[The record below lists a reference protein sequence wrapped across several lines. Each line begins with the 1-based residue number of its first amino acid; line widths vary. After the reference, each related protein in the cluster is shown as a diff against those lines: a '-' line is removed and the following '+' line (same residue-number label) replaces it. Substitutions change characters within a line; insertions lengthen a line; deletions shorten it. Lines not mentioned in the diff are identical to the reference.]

1 MKVLIA
7 RPALAL
13 LALSP
18 LACDLEPAEPASA
31 ARTEELEQ
39 PFHEEYPH
47 GPPGLD
53 LVDDS
58 APVGAIDCFEK
69 QDTGYVKG
77 NPFTITVVT
86 VDGKPV
92 EKNTANAY
100 YVMQQAAAADGV
112 NIKVVSGFR
121 TMSEQQYLYNCYVN
135 CNCNNCNLAAKPGYS
150 NHQSGH
156 ALDLNSSS
164 PGVYTWLNQNGGAFG
179 FEETVQGEPW
189 HWEWWGGGPGGGPC
203 GSCEP
208 ACKGS
213 KIVSEDCSEGDC
225 AVFGSNCVDDNLG
238 PRCVF
243 FACPPKGEAKVCVDE
258 KTIGD
263 CKDGQI
269 STGDCSAF
277 AAYCSTK
284 LSDQA
289 MCVSVFCAAP
299 EEKPIPKD
307 GCFLD
312 GQPYHCDALGQIS
325 FKPCPNGQACTVY
338 PDVHC
343 EAGLGCP
350 AKGDG
355 KVCLGDTAI
364 GTCHEGAVIE
374 AADCGDF
381 AAYCSTAGGTEP
393 HCVASFCVS
402 SPDEVPTEHETCLP
416 DGNLGLC
423 FADGSLKT
431 SECAPGTKCVQ
442 GDFGAACVA
451 EGSDTTGPPT
461 TGEPTTAGEA
471 GESGETA
478 SADTTAATTATSAV
492 TSGVDESGGPL
503 TSTPGPDTAGTDA
516 SDDGCSCASTQPP
529 AWSWLLMGLTGLL
542 ARRRRAAA

>member
-1 MKVLIA
+1 MHRFILCW
-7 RPALAL
+7 
-13 LALSP
+13 P
-18 LACDLEPAEPASA
+18 LAAVMFTGCDLEPPRASEPVHVNEAE
-31 ARTEELEQ
+31 E

-47 GPPGLD
+47 GPPGLAD
-53 LVDDS
+53 VDDS
-58 APVGAIDCFEK
+58 EPLGAIDCNEK

-92 EKNTANAY
+92 ERSTANAY
-100 YVMQQAAAADGV
+100 YVMQQAAAAQGV

-121 TMSEQQYLYNCYVN
+121 TMAEQQYLYNCYVN

-156 ALDLNSSS
+156 ALDLNSAS
-164 PGVYTWLNQNGGAFG
+164 PGVYTWLAAHAHEYG

-208 ACKGS
+208 SCKGS

-225 AVFGSNCVDDNLG
+225 AVFGANCVDDDLG

-243 FACPPKGEAKVCVDE
+243 FACPAQGTAKVCVDE

-284 LSDQA
+284 LGDQA
-289 MCVSVFCAAP
+289 MCVSVFCAEP
-299 EEKPIPKD
+299 EQTPIPHD

-312 GQPYHCDALGQIS
+312 GNPYHCDDKGQIT
-325 FKPCPNGQACTVY
+325 FNPCPVGEQCTVY

-350 AKGDG
+350 AEGEA

-364 GTCHEGAVIE
+364 GTCNAGAVIE

-381 AAYCSTAGGTEP
+381 GSYCSTAGGTEP
-393 HCVASFCVS
+393 HCVFSLCVS
-402 SPDEVPTEHETCLP
+402 SPDEVPEEHAICLP

-423 FADGSLKT
+423 FTDGSLKT
-431 SECAPGTKCVQ
+431 TECAPNTKCIE

-451 EGSDTTGPPT
+451 EDEVTGGETPT
-461 TGEPTTAGEA
+461 TGGGAS
-471 GESGETA
+471 ESGTPG
-478 SADTTAATTATSAV
+478 STGGGN
-492 TSGVDESGGPL
+492 TSGPGGSSGDESGAPVTGA
-503 TSTPGPDTAGTDA
+503 SGSDTAGTDA
-516 SDDGCSCASTQPP
+516 DDAGCACADARPTGG
-529 AWSWLLMGLTGLL
+529 AWLLLGLAGLL
-542 ARRRRAAA
+542 ARRRRSA